1 MASVASSL
9 EVAKALFGSF
19 CGLTLTCLLRL
30 PEEIFIGAALYR
42 RAVIIYSVTTHI
54 ALP

>member
-9 EVAKALFGSF
+9 EVAKALFY
-19 CGLTLTCLLRL
+19 GLTLTCLLRL

-42 RAVIIYSVTTHI
+42 HAVIIYSVTTHI